1 MQTNLTIE
9 LQEVKESIDVS
20 EIAVQEVGNLFDTVL
35 QSKLALMKCQSGETG
50 YKLVANNCYFFDKVK
65 RLRAEALVNCASK
78 FPSGGRFIEPRRDN
92 LYELILKESNLYFTS
107 DSRYYVWL
115 GVEYSSEKDAFIY
128 TSDGA
133 PVVMKKWYQ
142 NSAAQPS
149 DNSYQY
155 RKEKYYSAFGF
166 KSAMGW
172 FNNFHDSNKEYTI
185 CEPK

>member
-50 YKLVANNCYFFDKVK
+50 YKLVANNCYFFDKGRRNK
-65 RLRAEALVNCASK
+65 AEAIVNCASK
-78 FPSGGRFIEPRRDN
+78 FPSGGRFIEPRTDQVF
-92 LYELILKESNLYFTS
+92 ELILKESYEYFPNG
-107 DSRYYVWL
+107 YVWL

-128 TSDGA
+128 SSDGV
-133 PVVMKKWYQ
+133 PVVTTKWYQ

-149 DNSYQY
+149 ANGYQKRDENRYSTFGLSY
-155 RKEKYYSAFGF
+155 K
-166 KSAMGW
+166 GW
-172 FNNFHDSNKEYTI
+172 FNNFNDKSTEYSI
-185 CEPK
+185 CEPN